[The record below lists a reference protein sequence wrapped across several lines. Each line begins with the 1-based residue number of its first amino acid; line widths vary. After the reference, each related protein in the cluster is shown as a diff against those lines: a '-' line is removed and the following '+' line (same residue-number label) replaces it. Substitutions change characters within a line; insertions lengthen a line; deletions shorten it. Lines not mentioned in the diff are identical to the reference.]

1 MVARATGGMSHIDG
15 STRGPTIAQ
24 PRSVYRVRPG
34 KARPAPA
41 SSDPGHE
48 ESVLKRLVVLV
59 AAASTILLAGCG
71 GAGSSAPAGSA
82 SPLAAAATQPSSAA
96 PSPSGAAG
104 SAAGD
109 LSAQFGGDV
118 CSALTTAEIEAATY
132 PQGPATFS
140 STDTQKDA
148 TTGKAVVC
156 QYLVT
161 FGGAPSLVGVAV
173 SLMDATEFA
182 TRVGAS
188 MIAPP
193 EAVPGVGTEAYLVAP
208 APGLFEVWVSG
219 PHGDFKVGAQAKT
232 TATALATIAAGRN

>member
-1 MVARATGGMSHIDG
+1 MY
-15 STRGPTIAQ
+15 RG
-24 PRSVYRVRPG
+24 RPG
-34 KARPAPA
+34 KARARA
-41 SSDPGHE
+41 GILRPGVGE
-48 ESVLKRLVVLV
+48 CILKRHVILV
-59 AAASTILLAGCG
+59 AMVSALLLAGCG
-71 GAGSSAPAGSA
+71 GANSSAPS
-82 SPLAAAATQPSSAA
+82 AAASAATAAQPSPAAPGLSAA
-96 PSPSGAAG
+96 ASNV
-104 SAAGD
+104 AGD
-109 LSAQFGGDV
+109 LSTQFGGDV
-118 CSALTTAEIEAATY
+118 CSALTSAEIGAATY

-161 FGGAPSLVGVAV
+161 FGTAPLVVGVAV

-182 TRVGAS
+182 TRVEAS

-219 PHGDFKVGAQAKT
+219 PHGYFKVGAQAKA
-232 TATALATIAAGRN
+232 TAVALATIATARD

>member
-1 MVARATGGMSHIDG
+1 VTAREGAARAG
-15 STRGPTIAQ
+15 IA
-24 PRSVYRVRPG
+24 RPG
-34 KARPAPA
+34 VGEL
-41 SSDPGHE
+41 S
-48 ESVLKRLVVLV
+48 LKRCVILV
-59 AAASTILLAGCG
+59 AAVSTLLLAACG
-71 GAGSSAPAGSA
+71 GANSSAPASAA
-82 SPLAAAATQPSSAA
+82 SPSAASAASAAAS
-96 PSPSGAAG
+96 

-161 FGGAPSLVGVAV
+161 FGGAPSVVGVAV

-219 PHGDFKVGAQAKT
+219 PHGYFKVGAQAKA
-232 TATALATIAAGRN
+232 TAIALATIATARN

>member
-1 MVARATGGMSHIDG
+1 VSAPGRRGPRRHPATGAGEY
-15 STRGPTIAQ
+15 T
-24 PRSVYRVRPG
+24 
-34 KARPAPA
+34 
-41 SSDPGHE
+41 
-48 ESVLKRLVVLV
+48 LKRLVILV
-59 AAASTILLAGCG
+59 AATSTILLAGCA
-71 GAGSSAPAGSA
+71 GAGSSAPASA
-82 SPLAAAATQPSSAA
+82 ASAAAATQPSSAA
-96 PSPSGAAG
+96 PSPAAAA
-104 SAAGD
+104 SNAAGD
-109 LSAQFGGDV
+109 LSTQFGGDV

-161 FGGAPSLVGVAV
+161 FGGAPSVVGVAV
-173 SLMDATEFA
+173 SLMDAAEFA
-182 TRVGAS
+182 TRVAAS

-219 PHGDFKVGAQAKT
+219 PHGDFKVGAQAKA
-232 TATALATIAAGRN
+232 TAIALATIAAGRS